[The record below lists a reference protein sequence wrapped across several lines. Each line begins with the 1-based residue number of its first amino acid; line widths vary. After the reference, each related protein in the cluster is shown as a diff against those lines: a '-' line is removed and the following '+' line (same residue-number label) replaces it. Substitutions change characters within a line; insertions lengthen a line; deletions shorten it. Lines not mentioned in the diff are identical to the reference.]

1 MTGSAPTASF
11 ETSSAAPGLPIVPL
25 APLRA
30 LAAET
35 PLELRVAGGSMAPA
49 IPPGARVAVRPAR
62 LYLPGDVVAVR
73 GRDRRLR
80 VHRLLAAC
88 PTPRGLRLVTR
99 GDAAPAR
106 DPLATA
112 ADLLG
117 RVDAVDGAPLVV
129 RPADR
134 LRALAALARQLLPRR
149 SR

>member
-1 MTGSAPTASF
+1 MSA
-11 ETSSAAPGLPIVPL
+11 SSPMPPAGLPL
-25 APLRA
+25 AALRA
-30 LAAET
+30 LAAEA
-35 PLELRVAGGSMAPA
+35 PLELRIAGGSMAPA
-49 IPPGARVAVRPAR
+49 IPPGAIVAVRPAR

-99 GDAAPAR
+99 GDAARAR

-134 LRALAALARQLLPRR
+134 LRALAALVRELLRRQ